1 MLSKITSKNQL
12 TIPKEVIKNF
22 LTAEYFEILDENGG
36 MILTPVIINSADK
49 ARQKLIE
56 LGITE
61 NDIKDAVNWARGKRA
76 L

>member
-1 MLSKITSKNQL
+1 MLLKITSKNEL

-22 LTAEYFEILDENGG
+22 PNVEYFEIVTENGR
-36 MILTPVIINSADK
+36 MILTPVHIDSADK

-61 NDIKDAVNWARGKRA
+61 NDTIDAVNWARGK
-76 L
+76 

>member
-12 TIPKEVIKNF
+12 TIPKDIIKNF
-22 LTAEYFEILDENGG
+22 PSVEYFEIVTENGR
-36 MILTPVIINSADK
+36 MILTPVHINSADK

-61 NDIKDAVNWARGKRA
+61 NEIIDAVNWARGK
-76 L
+76 

>member
-12 TIPKEVIKNF
+12 TIPKDIIKNF
-22 LTAEYFEILDENGG
+22 PSTEYFEIVAENGR

-49 ARQKLIE
+49 ARQKLAE

-61 NDIKDAVNWARGKRA
+61 QDVQAAVSWARAK
-76 L
+76 

>member
-22 LTAEYFEILDENGG
+22 PSVEYFEIVAENGR

-61 NDIKDAVNWARGKRA
+61 NDIKDAVYWARGK
-76 L
+76 

>member
-22 LTAEYFEILDENGG
+22 PSVEYFEIVTENGR
-36 MILTPVIINSADK
+36 MILKPVIINIADK

-56 LGITE
+56 LGMTKI
-61 NDIKDAVNWARGKRA
+61 DIQDAVNWACGK
-76 L
+76 

>member
-22 LTAEYFEILDENGG
+22 PSVEYFEIVTENGR
-36 MILTPVIINSADK
+36 MILKPVIINIADK

-61 NDIKDAVNWARGKRA
+61 NDIQDAVNWARGK
-76 L
+76 

>member
-22 LTAEYFEILDENGG
+22 PNTEYFEIVAENGR
-36 MILTPVIINSADK
+36 MILTPVVINSAQK
-49 ARQKLIE
+49 ARQKLAE

-61 NDIKDAVNWARGKRA
+61 SDISDAVNWARVK
-76 L
+76 